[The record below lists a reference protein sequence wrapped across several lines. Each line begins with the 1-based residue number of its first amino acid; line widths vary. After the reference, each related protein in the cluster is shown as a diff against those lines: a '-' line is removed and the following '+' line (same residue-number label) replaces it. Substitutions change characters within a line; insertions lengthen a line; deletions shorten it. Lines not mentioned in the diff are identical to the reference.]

1 MDKGRAHEVRP
12 PDPNSPRAAAVYLL
26 ALRPMLGTISGGR
39 RALVRS
45 LRDLAEDARRGGPL
59 VRERALTIGN
69 ERLAFFQEARRQFEA
84 IAPPP
89 PGRAIHAGLAQWFD
103 RMMAACNGVVTFGI
117 TGQVADLRRAG
128 RYLEEAAT
136 HAHEF
141 NEEHRRLVA
150 LMRGLVEDRRFRRR
164 MVAR

>member
-1 MDKGRAHEVRP
+1 MENRPPEVRP
-12 PDPNSPRAAAVYLL
+12 PDPNSPRAAAGYLL

-59 VRERALTIGN
+59 LLERARTIGN
-69 ERLAFFQEARRQFEA
+69 ERLAFFAEARRQFEA
-84 IAPPP
+84 TAPPP
-89 PGRAIHAGLAQWFD
+89 PGRAIHAALAQWFD
-103 RMMAACNGVVTFGI
+103 RMMAACNGVITFGI
-117 TGQVADLRRAG
+117 TGQISDLRRAQ
-128 RYLEEAAT
+128 RYLEEAADF
-136 HAHEF
+136 AHTF

-164 MVAR
+164 MVTR